1 MNKER
6 VSINIL
12 LIIFFFIFW
21 AFREQ
26 VHIILVNTASITEAQ
41 HQKQTW
47 VSTFLVMQL
56 YLVFSELTKGFQRQI
71 LKS

>member
-1 MNKER
+1 MNKEKL
-6 VSINIL
+6 SINIL
-12 LIIFFFIFW
+12 LNFFFIFL

-26 VHIILVNTASITEAQ
+26 VHIIQVNTASITEAQ
-41 HQKQTW
+41 HQKQTL

-71 LKS
+71 FKS

>member
-1 MNKER
+1 MKKEKL
-6 VSINIL
+6 SINIL
-12 LIIFFFIFW
+12 LNFFFIFW

-26 VHIILVNTASITEAQ
+26 VHIIQVNTASITEAQ
-41 HQKQTW
+41 HQKQTL

-71 LKS
+71 FKS